1 MLCLPLNNM
10 SPDQLSRFPR
20 LAELRLCLQNFGS
33 AVDIDPQIKK
43 TQELLA
49 LLPEIDQVVDK
60 ETEILQAAKEQV
72 TSSHQRILALKS
84 NLDQEYAAL
93 LDHMSTE
100 SWYLHHLAIAKHQR
114 EKWYCNPNQ
123 VQDLLLVWSRMDDPW
138 KYPVAL
144 INAQH
149 HEVIKILISCYLLYM
164 IDIDRELMVNQLGT
178 LEDSVQSRV
187 KFHTLPRSSW
197 ESLDFNI
204 NIGYNEQLT
213 TWGVPTD
220 QMALVV
226 VWNLFERFN
235 LWAAEQFLGKA
246 KDLLRPGGKIFFNT
260 HDAES
265 ANAAAFMADGKLGGM
280 TKDQLHALASKLDL
294 VVSQWI
300 PNGSDYVSVVLAR
313 PGTLQ
318 SNKTKWPLGLIK
330 KS

>member
-1 MLCLPLNNM
+1 M
-10 SPDQLSRFPR
+10 SPEQLSRFPR
-20 LAELRLCLQNFGS
+20 LAELRSYLRDFGS
-33 AVDIDPQIKK
+33 VVDIDPQIKK
-43 TQELLA
+43 TTELYA
-49 LLPEIDQVVDK
+49 LLPEVDQIVD
-60 ETEILQAAKEQV
+60 EEISILNTAKDQIAG
-72 TSSHQRILALKS
+72 SHKRLLDLKPCI
-84 NLDQEYAAL
+84 DQEYAAI

-100 SWYLHHLAIAKHQR
+100 SWYLNHLAIAKHQR

-123 VQDLLLVWSRMDDPW
+123 VQDLLLVWSKMDHPW

-149 HEVIKILISCYLLYM
+149 SEVIKILISCYLLYM
-164 IDIDRELMVNQLGT
+164 MDIDREILVKQLHS

-187 KFHTLPRSSW
+187 KLHTLPRGSW

-213 TWGVPTD
+213 TWGVPTG

-235 LWAAEQFLGKA
+235 LWAAEQFLIKA
-246 KDLLRPGGKIFFNT
+246 RELLRPGGKIFFNT

-265 ANAAAFMADGKLGGM
+265 SNAAAFMADGKLGGM
-280 TKDQLHALASKLDL
+280 TKDQLHALANKLDL

-300 PNGSDYVSVVLAR
+300 PNGSDYVSVVLSH
-313 PGTLQ
+313 PDPLH
-318 SNKTKWPLGLIK
+318 SSKTKWPLGLIK